1 MYPFDFFSNFPQKSI
16 VRPTTRWPFGISY
29 WNFIGMYIRL
39 DHVSRI
45 ITVAFNVWV
54 MAFWFMLILF
64 VHSITHSE
72 ISQDYVGT
80 G

>member
-1 MYPFDFFSNFPQKSI
+1 M
-16 VRPTTRWPFGISY
+16 
-29 WNFIGMYIRL
+29 
-39 DHVSRI
+39 SRI